1 MTTQLELE
9 HYMDMNTRN
18 QACAQAATALRDAW
32 TAMEAALGLD
42 EAMELAND
50 LNLGELIEC
59 LDGGVPE
66 QVAREIFRDAWELM
80 DQALGY
86 EASSDLAEESLVT
99 IIYQLE
105 RQEFVGVAE

>member
-1 MTTQLELE
+1 
-9 HYMDMNTRN
+9 MDMNQRRLL
-18 QACAQAATALRDAW
+18 ALRAAATLRDAW
-32 TAMEAALGLD
+32 TAMEQALGLE

-59 LDGGVPE
+59 LDDGVPE
-66 QVAREIFRDAWELM
+66 QVAREIFREAWELM

-86 EASSDLAEESLVT
+86 EASGDLAEESLVT